1 MLLDITP
8 SYEEVKEL
16 ISSGKGNTVPVYHV
30 LSADLSTPVSTYL
43 KLRKEGVD
51 SFLLESVTGG
61 EKIGRYSFISFDAH
75 KIIKTGDK
83 EEIKGDPLTVVEK
96 ELKNAKYVSIPG
108 LPSFTGGAIGYISY
122 DCIKYFEPRT
132 ARELKDTL
140 ELPES
145 IFMFCDTMVIF
156 DHLHHLIKIVSHIK
170 CNADNLDSLESLY
183 KKANDEITEVTKR
196 LNEDKIPLPEQ
207 PPIQLNQSYTS
218 NVGQEG
224 YEHFVTNLKE
234 HIVKGDI
241 IQAVPSQ
248 RLARPT
254 TLHPF
259 NAYRHLRTVNPAPYM
274 FYFDF
279 HDFHV
284 VGASP
289 EMLVKVENNVV
300 YTHPIAGTRKRGKTQ
315 EEDDALA
322 ADLLADEKE
331 VAEHV
336 MLVDLGRNDVNRV
349 CRPETV
355 KVDSLM
361 QIERYSHVMHI
372 VSNVSGVLRE
382 DQTPFDAF
390 RSIFPAGT
398 VSGAPKI
405 RAIELVGELEKE
417 KRGIYAGAVGHF
429 SYSGDLD
436 TCIAIRTMV
445 FKDGVAY
452 MQAGAGIVYDSI
464 PKNEYEETMTK
475 LMSNMTAITQAEKH
489 YYNLQQQS

>member
-1 MLLDITP
+1 MQLDITP
-8 SYEEVKEL
+8 TYEEVKEL
-16 ISSGKGNTVPVYHV
+16 ISSGKGNTVPVYHA

-43 KLRKEGVD
+43 KLRRDGID

-75 KIIKTGDK
+75 KVIKTGDK
-83 EEIKGDPLTVVEK
+83 EKIQGDPLVAVEN
-96 ELKNAKYVSIPG
+96 ELKNAKFISVPG

-132 ARELKDTL
+132 ARDLEDTL
-140 ELPES
+140 EIPES
-145 IFMFCDTMVIF
+145 IFLFCDTMVIF

-170 CNADNLDSLESLY
+170 CDADNLDSLEGHYS
-183 KKANDEITEVTKR
+183 KARAEISEVMKR
-196 LNEDKIPLPEQ
+196 LNEDTIPLPEQ
-207 PPIQLNQSYTS
+207 PPIKLNQSYTS
-218 NVGQEG
+218 NVGKEG

-234 HIVKGDI
+234 HIIKGDI

-289 EMLVKVENNVV
+289 EMLVKVENNIV

-372 VSNVSGVLRE
+372 VSNVSGELRE

-436 TCIAIRTMV
+436 TCISIRTMV

-452 MQAGAGIVYDSI
+452 LQAGAGIVYDSV
-464 PKNEYEETMTK
+464 PEKEHEETMTK

-489 YYNLQQQS
+489 YYNLQQQA